1 MGDTTTSNVA
11 QAIRSSGSAVPIK
24 TRLAIALRWLAG
36 GSYWHISGLF
46 GVSAGVFFH
55 LACSL
60 PPLHHSFTKSI
71 SSFNQGRFIVN
82 VDHYGLRYTPSTRLY
97 LMKSNN
103 WEMFCSFSFVP
114 FLPRNEVLSR
124 PSTRKHL
131 YLFSKDSS
139 HLSREI
145 FFKVNGFFCTV
156 NAVYTTF
163 KCQQQFGIPMF
174 SIGTTLVPCCSWNC
188 ACTGAMHA
196 LRLAA
201 TSETVLPNPK
211 IWRALAVHPS

>member
-1 MGDTTTSNVA
+1 MSLKNPFDG
-11 QAIRSSGSAVPIK
+11 
-24 TRLAIALRWLAG
+24 
-36 GSYWHISGLF
+36 SGLF
-46 GVSAGVFFH
+46 LESQRYLTGIIPFSSHTHVSSTTNPFKTAVECFQ
-55 LACSL
+55 L
-60 PPLHHSFTKSI
+60 PLTDI
-71 SSFNQGRFIVN
+71 SG
-82 VDHYGLRYTPSTRLY
+82 
-97 LMKSNN
+97 SNN
-103 WEMFCSFSFVP
+103 WEICCSFSFVP

-131 YLFSKDSS
+131 HLFSKDSS

-145 FFKVNGFFCTV
+145 FLKVNGLFCNL

-163 KCQQQFGIPMF
+163 KCQQQFGIPIF
-174 SIGTTLVPCCSWNC
+174 SIGTTLVPCCSWNS